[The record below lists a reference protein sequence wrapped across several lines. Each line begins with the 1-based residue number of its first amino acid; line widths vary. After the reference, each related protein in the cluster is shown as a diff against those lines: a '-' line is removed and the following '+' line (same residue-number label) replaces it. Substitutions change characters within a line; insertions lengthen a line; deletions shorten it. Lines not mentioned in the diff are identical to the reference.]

1 LKFSVQ
7 PPADIFELFID
18 GESVQSL
25 VNIQEFTEIPMGLSP
40 GPHVINFSYRYN
52 PLNIP
57 ILPPSPEERLG
68 AVWIDS
74 VSIET
79 LTVAPPG
86 DTVTTTP
93 GSVSSNNVPLAQ
105 LELIRFS
112 STYLL
117 IKSNSYFLFSRPLL
131 RVITQQEHP
140 LH

>member
-1 LKFSVQ
+1 MKFSVQ

-93 GSVSSNNVPLAQ
+93 GSVSSNNVDILPFGTA
-105 LELIRFS
+105 
-112 STYLL
+112 
-117 IKSNSYFLFSRPLL
+117 
-131 RVITQQEHP
+131 
-140 LH
+140 